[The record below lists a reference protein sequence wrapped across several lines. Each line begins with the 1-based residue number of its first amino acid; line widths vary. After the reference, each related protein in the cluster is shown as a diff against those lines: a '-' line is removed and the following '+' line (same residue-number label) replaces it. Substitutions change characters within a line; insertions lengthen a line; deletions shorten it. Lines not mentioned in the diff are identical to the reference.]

1 MVFQIGNN
9 SQNQLNIKTLA
20 VDTNILLWMFYGNSM
35 YAQAYQ
41 KNIYPDF
48 LVKMIS
54 NKACKIYTT
63 IFNICEL
70 CNVIEKTEYELYLQ
84 ENNLKQEDFN
94 KKRYRQIVEER
105 EKIKKII
112 KLSYDQISQVIE
124 IESYN
129 VDEEFILEYI
139 EKYVEH
145 KYDIFDFALI
155 KFCEENEIKY
165 LLTDDSDFIS
175 TIEEMNIN
183 IITANKKR
191 NTSDNE

>member
-48 LVKMIS
+48 LAKMIS

-70 CNVIEKTEYELYLQ
+70 CNVIEKTL
-84 ENNLKQEDFN
+84 
-94 KKRYRQIVEER
+94 
-105 EKIKKII
+105 
-112 KLSYDQISQVIE
+112 
-124 IESYN
+124 
-129 VDEEFILEYI
+129 
-139 EKYVEH
+139 
-145 KYDIFDFALI
+145 
-155 KFCEENEIKY
+155 
-165 LLTDDSDFIS
+165 
-175 TIEEMNIN
+175 
-183 IITANKKR
+183 
-191 NTSDNE
+191 